1 MSCDDFHCISGIC
14 LLCRE
19 KEEGHLQ
26 GALHTAVRE
35 KERKRR
41 RERSPCLPETC
52 ALPNPP
58 PPWNLLQEP
67 EKMSLNLGCSI
78 SASQLPGSHWWGWT
92 RAGAPVASGQREDFG
107 VFMVEGVHLGKAVRW
122 WDCTWWLKAS
132 SVWSHFLRLTNRK
145 TPQPTSRPLK
155 RKKRESGGAKDVRG
169 PPCCRAVHNVSF
181 ASVQDF
187 IFI

>member
-19 KEEGHLQ
+19 KEMGHLQ
-26 GALHTAVRE
+26 GVLDTEVRE
-35 KERKRR
+35 NERKKR
-41 RERSPCLPETC
+41 RERSRCLPETC
-52 ALPNPP
+52 ALPNSPRPSTPP
-58 PPWNLLQEP
+58 PPNLLQET

-122 WDCTWWLKAS
+122 WDCTWWINAS

-145 TPQPTSRPLK
+145 TPQPTPHPLK
-155 RKKRESGGAKDVRG
+155 RGGEKKGWFSDKKYVRES
-169 PPCCRAVHNVSF
+169 PCCRAVQNV
-181 ASVQDF
+181 
-187 IFI
+187 